1 MQLPW
6 VEVEDKC
13 GVGPLGFDE
22 KNNVRFE
29 IKIKNNIK
37 KKNIIN
43 LPVKKMILY
52 IITTALQ
59 SYRNNIYIYYS
70 VVLPR
75 RVNLYNMMMPVT
87 CD

>member
-1 MQLPW
+1 MLQLPW

-43 LPVKKMILY
+43 TGKKNDLIY
-52 IITTALQ
+52 NYYGTTEL
-59 SYRNNIYIYYS
+59 
-70 VVLPR
+70 
-75 RVNLYNMMMPVT
+75 
-87 CD
+87 